1 MARFALPFP
10 VLPGKTEADIR
21 SISDRFSA
29 DPEEYAESRRRAGVT
44 LERAYWQH
52 TPMGDFVVA
61 YAESEGSAGEVIG
74 VYAQSTSEMD
84 RFFLTK
90 VNEVHGIDVTVP
102 PDGLPPETVGV
113 WVDPAVTQRRRGMA
127 FCAPLIPEQED
138 RGRTWAKETFG
149 QEEMTTSRRALG
161 QNVEV
166 VTVTST
172 PAGPVA
178 GVYLEGIDP
187 FESNRNFASS
197 AEPFDIRF
205 RNELKIL
212 FPPFIDFDR
221 PVPGITEIFD
231 SLALPRGA

>member
-1 MARFALPFP
+1 MNRTVLTFP
-10 VLPGKTEADIR
+10 VLAGKTETDIR
-21 SISDRFSA
+21 SIAERFKA
-29 DPEEYAESRRRAGVT
+29 EPEAYFESRRRAGVT

-61 YAESEGSAGEVIG
+61 YAESEGPAGEIIG
-74 VYAQSTSEMD
+74 AYAQSTSELD
-84 RFFLTK
+84 RFFLAT
-90 VNEVHGIDVTVP
+90 VHEVHGIDATVP
-102 PDGLPPETVGV
+102 PDGLPPETVGE
-113 WVDPAVTQRRRGMA
+113 WVDLAVTERRRGMA
-127 FCAPLIPEQED
+127 FCAPLVPEHED

-149 QEEMTTSRRALG
+149 QEEMTKSRRALG

-166 VTVTST
+166 VTITST

-187 FESNRNFASS
+187 FESNHNFATS

-212 FPPFIDFDR
+212 FPSFIDFDQ

-231 SLALPRGA
+231 SLTLPQGP